1 MCPAERESPQPG
13 SARAARVRG
22 NPSQEKPPGPAELRA
37 RAARAVDAVRRRRL
51 ALDEVLGAGTP
62 PLVRELA
69 FGTCRRYFSL
79 RGAVDARLSHPLRD
93 RDQDIY
99 ALLLVGLYQLRH
111 LRVPDHAAVSE
122 TVAATRVLGKPWARG
137 LVNGVLRRAAEAPAD
152 TASEEERWEHPRW
165 LIEALRTAW
174 PDLCPEL
181 FDANNGRAPMALRVN
196 RTKHGVPAYRALL
209 DAAGLAHRPGIPPAS
224 LVLETPVPAARLPGY
239 DAGWVAVQD
248 EAAQLAATL
257 LPLAPEARVLDACAA
272 PGGKAFGMLEADPS
286 IAVTALDASEN
297 RLQRLHGE
305 ADRLGHRLPRV
316 ITGDATDTKWWDGTL
331 FDAILLDAPCS
342 GTGTLRRHPD
352 IKVSRTPADV
362 ERAADLQRAMLAS
375 LWGVL
380 SSGGTLLYC
389 TCSVLP
395 EENDAVL
402 EDFLAVTPD
411 AASAPIHASWG
422 RSTDHGRIVLP
433 SPGGPDGFYF
443 ARVAKGPAA

>member
-1 MCPAERESPQPG
+1 MCATD
-13 SARAARVRG
+13 ARDA
-22 NPSQEKPPGPAELRA
+22 GPAALRA
-37 RAARAVDAVRRRRL
+37 RAARAVDAVRRRGRP
-51 ALDEVLGAGTP
+51 LDEVLGAGTP

-93 RDQDIY
+93 RDQDVY

-137 LVNGVLRRAAEAPAD
+137 LVNGVLRRAAAASAGEP
-152 TASEEERWEHPRW
+152 SEEERWEHPGW
-165 LIEALRTAW
+165 LIEALRSAW

-196 RTKHGVPAYRALL
+196 RAKHSVPAYRALL
-209 DAAGLAHRPGIPPAS
+209 DAGGLAHRPGIAPAS

-248 EAAQLAATL
+248 EAAQLATTL
-257 LPLAPEARVLDACAA
+257 LPHGPGARVLDACAA
-272 PGGKAFGMLEADPS
+272 PGGKAFGLLEAVPS
-286 IAVTALDASEN
+286 IAVTALDASED
-297 RLQRLHGE
+297 RLLRLHGE
-305 ADRLGHRLPRV
+305 ADRLGHRLAGV
-316 ITGDATDTKWWDGTL
+316 LTGDATDAAWWDGTP
-331 FDAILLDAPCS
+331 FDAVLLDAPCS

-352 IKVSRTPADV
+352 IKVSRTPDHV
-362 ERAADLQRAMLAS
+362 RSAADRQRAMLRS

-380 SSGGTLLYC
+380 SCGGTLLYC

-411 AASAPIHASWG
+411 AASAPLDAPWG
-422 RSTDHGRIVLP
+422 RATDHGRILLP

-443 ARVAKGPAA
+443 ARVTKGPDA

>member
-1 MCPAERESPQPG
+1 MCPTDAG
-13 SARAARVRG
+13 SAA
-22 NPSQEKPPGPAELRA
+22 LRA
-37 RAARAVDAVRRRRL
+37 RAARAVDAVRRKGR

-69 FGTCRRYFSL
+69 FGTCRHYFSL
-79 RGAVDARLSHPLRD
+79 RAAVDARLSHPLRD

-111 LRVPDHAAVSE
+111 TRVPDHAAVSE

-137 LVNGVLRRAAEAPAD
+137 LVNGVLRRAAKAPPD
-152 TASEEERWEHPRW
+152 PASEEERWEHPRW

-181 FDANNGRAPMALRVN
+181 LDANNGRAPMALRVN
-196 RTKHGVPAYRALL
+196 RAKHGIPAYRALL
-209 DAAGLAHRPGIPPAS
+209 DAADLPHRPGIAPAS
-224 LVLETPVPAARLPGY
+224 LVLEAPVPAARLPGY

-248 EAAQLAATL
+248 EAAQLATTL
-257 LPLAPEARVLDACAA
+257 LPHGPRARVLDACAA

-286 IAVTALDASEN
+286 IAVTALDTSEH
-297 RLQRLHGE
+297 RLKRLHGE
-305 ADRLGHRLPRV
+305 ADRLGHRFAKV
-316 ITGDATDTKWWDGTL
+316 ITGDATDTTWWDGNP

-352 IKVSRTPADV
+352 IKVSRTPAEV
-362 ERAADLQRAMLAS
+362 RSAAALQRAMLGS
-375 LWGVL
+375 LWAVL

-411 AASAPIHASWG
+411 AASVPIHASWG

>member
-1 MCPAERESPQPG
+1 MCPTD
-13 SARAARVRG
+13 ARTA
-22 NPSQEKPPGPAELRA
+22 GPAELRA
-37 RAARAVDAVRRRRL
+37 RAARAVDAVRRRGA
-51 ALDEVLGAGTP
+51 ALDEVLGTGTP
-62 PLVRELA
+62 PLVREMA

-93 RDQDIY
+93 RDQEVY

-111 LRVPDHAAVSE
+111 MRVPDHAAVSE

-152 TASEEERWEHPRW
+152 TSSEEERLEHPRW

-174 PDLCPEL
+174 PDLCPGL

-196 RTKHGVPAYRALL
+196 RARNGVPAYRALL
-209 DAAGLAHRPGIPPAS
+209 DAAGLAHRPGIAPAS

-248 EAAQLAATL
+248 EAAQLATGL
-257 LPLAPEARVLDACAA
+257 LPRAAGTRVLDACAA
-272 PGGKAFGMLEADPS
+272 PGGKAFGMLEADAS
-286 IAVTALDASEN
+286 IAVTALDASES

-305 ADRLGHRLPRV
+305 ADRLGHRLAGV
-316 ITGDATDTKWWDGTL
+316 LTGDATSTEWWDGTA
-331 FDAILLDAPCS
+331 FDAVLLDAPCS

-362 ERAADLQRAMLAS
+362 QRAADLQRAMLTT

-411 AASAPIHASWG
+411 AVPVPLDAPWG
-422 RSTDHGRIVLP
+422 RSTTHGRILLP

-443 ARVAKGPAA
+443 ARVAKAQVR

>member
-1 MCPAERESPQPG
+1 MCPD
-13 SARAARVRG
+13 ARA
-22 NPSQEKPPGPAELRA
+22 PGPAELRA
-37 RAARAVDAVRRRRL
+37 RAARAVDAVRRRGA

-93 RDQDIY
+93 RDQDVY

-137 LVNGVLRRAAEAPAD
+137 LVNGVLRRAAEAPAS
-152 TASEEERWEHPRW
+152 TPSEEERWDHPAW
-165 LIEALRTAW
+165 LLDATRAAW
-174 PDLCPEL
+174 PDRCPEL
-181 FDANNGRAPMALRVN
+181 FDTNNGRAPMALRVN
-196 RTKHGVPAYRALL
+196 LGKHGVPAYRALL
-209 DAAGLAHRPGIPPAS
+209 DAAGFAHRPGVAPAS
-224 LVLETPVPAARLPGY
+224 LVLETPVPVARLPGY
-239 DAGWVAVQD
+239 DAGSVAVQD

-257 LPLAPEARVLDACAA
+257 LPQTAGARVLDACAA
-272 PGGKAFGMLEADPS
+272 PGGKAFGLLEAAPS
-286 IAVTALDASEN
+286 LAVTALDASED
-297 RLQRLHGE
+297 RLERLRSE
-305 ADRLGHRLPRV
+305 ADRLGHRLAGV
-316 ITGDATDTKWWDGTL
+316 LAGDATDTAWWDGTPY
-331 FDAILLDAPCS
+331 DAVLLDAPCS

-352 IKVSRTPADV
+352 IKVSRTPDHV
-362 ERAADLQRAMLAS
+362 RSAADRQRAMLAN

-395 EENDAVL
+395 EENDAVM

-411 AASAPIHASWG
+411 AASVPLDAPWG
-422 RSTDHGRIVLP
+422 RSTDHGRILLP

-443 ARVAKGPAA
+443 ARVAKAPGA